1 MICYNSNV
9 DLRQTDFTED
19 IEVERK
25 SNIPESELAR
35 QQEFM
40 EKIREIN
47 EDFYKK
53 TGRRK
58 KMHITTFGCP
68 TV

>member
-1 MICYNSNV
+1 MFNGGY
-9 DLRQTDFTED
+9 T
-19 IEVERK
+19 VERVQ
-25 SNIPESELAR
+25 NISAEELKR

-40 EKIREIN
+40 EKIKNIN
-47 EDFYKK
+47 EEFYNR

-68 TV
+68 MVWVNRI

>member
-1 MICYNSNV
+1 M
-9 DLRQTDFTED
+9 
-19 IEVERK
+19 ERK
-25 SNIPESELAR
+25 NNIPESELAR

-58 KMHITTFGCP
+58 KMHIITFGCP